1 MNNRTRYV
9 PALIMLAAGFIACVS
24 MIVHNY
30 TTKEIILISTAV
42 MVVFLIVGF
51 IVRFVMDTFIFVK
64 EPEEEENQEG
74 EEDAENK
81 ENDNEDHKEDKKEK
95 NDKSDKKDKE

>member
-74 EEDAENK
+74 EEDDENK

-95 NDKSDKKDKE
+95 NDKSDKRDKE

>member
-51 IVRFVMDTFIFVK
+51 IVRFIMDTFIFVK
-64 EPEEEENQEG
+64 EPEEEENKEG
-74 EEDAENK
+74 EEDAGNK
-81 ENDNEDHKEDKKEK
+81 ETDDKEDKKDK
-95 NDKSDKKDKE
+95 NEKSDKKDKE